1 VELTSL
7 VPRHTSTHFTV
18 SCSNDM
24 CANCG
29 GEGAI
34 ADPGMMC
41 AMLLAGRRLYDKGLI
56 AGADGNLSLR
66 VSHDKVLVTPS
77 GSHKG
82 YLSCQELSLVSFD
95 GRHLKGGNPT
105 TELPLH
111 LGALDARPEMKAV
124 VHAHAPS
131 CVAMSLMRH
140 PQLDGV
146 IPEVTSAIGGFCVIP
161 YETPGSVALA
171 KTAAKALEKYDAV
184 VMERHGTLAVG
195 RTIEEAC
202 ARTESLEHAAHILWM
217 THCLARPQKLPEA
230 EQRALREIYERG
242 RLSATG
248 LPG

>member
-1 VELTSL
+1 
-7 VPRHTSTHFTV
+7 
-18 SCSNDM
+18 M
-24 CANCG
+24 CANCSG
-29 GEGAI
+29 PGAV
-34 ADPGMMC
+34 ADPGLMC

-56 AGADGNLSLR
+56 AGADGNLSLK
-66 VSHDKVLVTPS
+66 VQGGVLVTPS
-77 GSHKG
+77 GAHKG
-82 YLSCQELSLVSFD
+82 YLECKHLSLVSAD
-95 GRHLKGGNPT
+95 GRHLKGGAPT

-111 LGALDARPEMKAV
+111 LAALEARPEMNAV

-131 CVAMSLMRH
+131 CVAMSLARH

-171 KTAAKALEKYDAV
+171 RTAAKALEKYDAV

-202 ARTESLEHAAHILWM
+202 ARTESLEHAAHILFM
-217 THCLARPQKLPEA
+217 AHSLARPQKLPEK
-230 EQRALREIYERG
+230 ELRALREVYERG